1 MSDDGCAVASAL
13 STLFLQD
20 LTLCAACACVM
31 HLTQSTVGAP
41 VIFADPGKYAGKT
54 IPVVR
59 ERLSWPD
66 AAQILTEVTGI
77 PVKCAC

>member
-1 MSDDGCAVASAL
+1 MY
-13 STLFLQD
+13 
-20 LTLCAACACVM
+20 
-31 HLTQSTVGAP
+31 LTQKLWRTV
-41 VIFADPGKYAGKT
+41 VFADPGKYAGKT

-77 PVKCAC
+77 PVRCAR